1 MSGELEGRVAR
12 LEAGAGALES
22 RVTRVE
28 NSVQKVNDDQQ
39 DFYKHAWPPV
49 QTALQTMSQLSN
61 ELVGLRADIRR
72 FETAINASQVQA
84 AALPAQITAIK
95 ADVDKLANSYR
106 ESQQT
111 SGQDVQRVQKFMWMV
126 SGGLVVVS
134 IALQVL
140 LKLWK

>member
-12 LEAGAGALES
+12 LEAGTGALES

-49 QTALQTMSQLSN
+49 QTALQTMAQLSN

-72 FETAINASQVQA
+72 FETAMNASQVQA

-106 ESQQT
+106 ESQQA

-134 IALQVL
+134 VALQVL

>member
-1 MSGELEGRVAR
+1 
-12 LEAGAGALES
+12 
-22 RVTRVE
+22 
-28 NSVQKVNDDQQ
+28 
-39 DFYKHAWPPV
+39 
-49 QTALQTMSQLSN
+49 
-61 ELVGLRADIRR
+61 VGLRADIRR
-72 FETAINASQVQA
+72 FETAMNASQVQA

-134 IALQVL
+134 VALQVL